1 MITLYSAATPNG
13 YKVSIMLE
21 ELGLEYQLK
30 PIDLGANDQKQD
42 WFLAINPN
50 GRIPAI
56 IDHDADDFTVFE
68 SGAIMVYLAEKTGK
82 LMSLDEKARSVAMQ
96 WLMFQMGGLGPIQGQ
111 AHVFHRYF
119 SEKIPSVIDRYQ
131 NETRRLYGVLN
142 KRLQESRFL
151 AGEDYGIADIANWT
165 WVRSHNWAGVPLD
178 GLGALQA
185 WHDDIAV
192 RPAVQRGLLQPP
204 RAAESDTI
212 VKSGQKMIQQ

>member
-13 YKVSIMLE
+13 YKASIMLE

-30 PIDLGANDQKQD
+30 SIDLGANEQKQD

-56 IDHDADDFTVFE
+56 IDHDEGDFTVFE
-68 SGAIMVYLAEKTGK
+68 SGAIMVYLAEKTGR
-82 LMSLDEKARSVAMQ
+82 LMPTGAKARSVALQ
-96 WLMFQMGGLGPIQGQ
+96 WLMFQMGGLGPMQGQ

-119 SEKIPSVIDRYQ
+119 PEKIPSVIDRYQ
-131 NETRRLYGVLN
+131 NETRRLYGVLDR
-142 KRLQESRFL
+142 RLQESRFL

-165 WVRSHNWAGVPLD
+165 WVRSYEWAGVPMD
-178 GLGALQA
+178 GLDALRV
-185 WHDDIAV
+185 WHDDIAA

-204 RAAESDTI
+204 RASDGDTI
-212 VKSGQKMIQQ
+212 VKLGQRMVQR